1 VTCQFSTSAEFFGSN
16 SLSRRFSATSALT
29 PPGLTRVATLLSKW
43 QNSSKRCF
51 MRREDGLEVVLS
63 QAETDSHRQFATH
76 RPNFANQK
84 LLVEHPPLAQLPVG
98 FSPEQPRIALSAA
111 VELQS
116 RQAHPCRSFL
126 CRTLR

>member
-1 VTCQFSTSAEFFGSN
+1 VPIFHVGRVFLAVQPEQEILRDKRLNAS
-16 SLSRRFSATSALT
+16 
-29 PPGLTRVATLLSKW
+29 GLTRVATLLSKW

-84 LLVEHPPLAQLPVG
+84 LWSSIHRLLNSRSGLVPSNLA
-98 FSPEQPRIALSAA
+98 SP
-111 VELQS
+111 
-116 RQAHPCRSFL
+116 
-126 CRTLR
+126 